1 MIDWPEQVEGLLGA
15 VRSLAQREVAPHA
28 VRWDDQGHVD
38 DGLAARLGGELG
50 LFGIGVDEADGGS
63 GVGMLGAVAV
73 LEELARSSGGL
84 AAALAIHEGAGIG
97 LALQAEPARRAAV
110 VQQWLL
116 ARAPGAW
123 VGPRHQ
129 VACTADGAGWRLRGS
144 APMIPGAAGQ
154 GPTAV
159 VAHGPDGP
167 TAFLL
172 PADALLQR
180 RPRGALGLRCAAWG
194 ELGIDVRVDDD
205 ARIGPPGG
213 AAPLAA
219 LAHARTSVLL
229 AAVASGGA
237 RAALVQAAGYAR
249 ERQQFGQPI
258 AQFQAI
264 QWKLADGG
272 TGRDAGFVLAT
283 RAAGQLDRGTP
294 GAAAA
299 AAQAHL
305 LSVRHAIAACSDALQ
320 IHGGYG
326 YTREYPIERMLRDAR
341 ACTAADRPE
350 DELRGA
356 VAAEIAVR
364 FA

>member
-1 MIDWPEQVEGLLGA
+1 VIDWPEQVEGLLGA

-28 VRWDDQGHVD
+28 TRWDDEGRID
-38 DGLAARLGGELG
+38 EGLAARLGSELG
-50 LFGIGVDEADGGS
+50 LIGIGVDEADGGS

-73 LEELARSSGGL
+73 LEELAGTSGGL
-84 AAALAIHEGAGIG
+84 AAALAIHEGAGLG
-97 LALQAEPARRAAV
+97 LASHAEPDRREAVLQA
-110 VQQWLL
+110 WLL
-116 ARAPGAW
+116 ARTPGTW
-123 VGPRHQ
+123 VGARHGI
-129 VACTADGAGWRLRGS
+129 ACTADGAGWRLRGR

-159 VAHGPDGP
+159 IATGADGP

-180 RPRGALGLRCAAWG
+180 RPRAALGLRCAAWG
-194 ELGIDVRVDDD
+194 ELGIDLRLDDD
-205 ARIGPPGG
+205 ARIGPRGG
-213 AAPLAA
+213 AASLAA

-229 AAVASGGA
+229 AAVASGLA
-237 RAALVQAAGYAR
+237 RAALVHAAAYAR
-249 ERQQFGQPI
+249 ERVQFGHPI

-283 RAAGQLDRGTP
+283 RAAGQLDRGER

-326 YTREYPIERMLRDAR
+326 YTREYPIERLLRDAR

-350 DELRGA
+350 QELRGDLA
-356 VAAEIAVR
+356 TAIATR